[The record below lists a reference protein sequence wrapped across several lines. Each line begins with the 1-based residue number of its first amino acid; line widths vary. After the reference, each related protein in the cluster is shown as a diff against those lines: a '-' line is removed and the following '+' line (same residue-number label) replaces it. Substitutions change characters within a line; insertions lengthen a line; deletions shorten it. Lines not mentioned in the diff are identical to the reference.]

1 MRALTRLLGLV
12 LVVPLVSA
20 FSQDAGT
27 QRTTY
32 GSPGSSA
39 LLFSFSGLAN
49 LGANAFDGGI
59 GVKWYRSSPWALR
72 AGLQFA
78 LASRDIPANPP
89 PGGTGTDGSVSAW
102 RLGAGGAAEY
112 HLGTGR
118 VSPFV
123 GGGLGFSYTRTESK
137 NAVTGGGAQT
147 TIQNDINGE
156 TVNGQTFEGGLAIS
170 LYGMAGVEYFVSDEV
185 SLAAEYRLG
194 VVSTS
199 RFDDERVSGNTTIT
213 TKSGSSLLFGI
224 STGGALTLAV
234 YF

>member
-1 MRALTRLLGLV
+1 MRSLTRLLSLV
-12 LVVPLVSA
+12 LFIPLASSL
-20 FSQDAGT
+20 SQETGM
-27 QRTTY
+27 QRATY

-59 GVKWYRSSPWALR
+59 GMKWYRSSPWAYR

-78 LASRDIPANPP
+78 IASRDIPATPP

-102 RLGAGGAAEY
+102 RLGVGGAAEY

-118 VSPFV
+118 VSPFI
-123 GGGLGFSYTRTESK
+123 GGGVGFSYTRTESK

-147 TIQNDINGE
+147 TIRNNINGE
-156 TVNGQTFEGGLAIS
+156 TVSGQTFEGGMAIS

-194 VVSTS
+194 VLSTS
-199 RFDDERVSGNTTIT
+199 RFDDERTSGNTTIT

-224 STGGALTLAV
+224 STGGALTLGV